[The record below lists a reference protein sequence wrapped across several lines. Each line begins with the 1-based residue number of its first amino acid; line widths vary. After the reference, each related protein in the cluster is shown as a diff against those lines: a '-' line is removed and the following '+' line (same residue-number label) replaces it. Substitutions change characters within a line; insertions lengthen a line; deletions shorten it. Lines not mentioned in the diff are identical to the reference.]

1 MIDWNVSP
9 AAIGAAMDV
18 SATELPVLM
27 GGALSFTLD
36 GARETGKRAI
46 MTRGQRNGVITGAR
60 IRTGAMFNAMGA
72 HMSAA
77 TSAGVSGEYGF
88 TDGPPDW
95 TIFQEFG
102 TSRGIIPVGA
112 LVESSEYIRR
122 NLPIRVSQVDVWRNL
137 G

>member
-1 MIDWNVSP
+1 MIEWNVPP

-18 SATELPVLM
+18 SAEELPFLM

-36 GARETGKRAI
+36 GAQQAGKRAI
-46 MTRGQRNGVITGAR
+46 LTRGQRNGVITGSR
-60 IRTGAMFNAMGA
+60 IDTGAMFNAMGA
-72 HMSAA
+72 EMHGA
-77 TSAGVSGEYGF
+77 TAAGVSGEYGF
-88 TDGPPDW
+88 TDGPPYW

-112 LVESSEYIRR
+112 LVEASEYVRR
-122 NLPIRVSQVDVWRNL
+122 NLPVRVSQVDVWRNL